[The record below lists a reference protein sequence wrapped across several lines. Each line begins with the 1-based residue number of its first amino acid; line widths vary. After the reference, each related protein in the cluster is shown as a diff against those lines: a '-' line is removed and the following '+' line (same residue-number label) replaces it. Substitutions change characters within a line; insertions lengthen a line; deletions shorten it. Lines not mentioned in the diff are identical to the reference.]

1 MADFPTPSP
10 APRAW
15 WRERMMW
22 LVVGGPATVVLASFV
37 TLGMAIK
44 HPDPVIETQQRL
56 SADSA
61 ADGSQAAA
69 LAPAIAARNHA
80 ATGGPASGK

>member
-1 MADFPTPSP
+1 MADIATSLP

-22 LVVGGPATVVLASFV
+22 LVVGGPASVVLASFV
-37 TLGMAIK
+37 TLGVAIK

-61 ADGSQAAA
+61 ADGPQSAA

>member
-1 MADFPTPSP
+1 MADSPTPSP

-37 TLGMAIK
+37 TLGMAIR
-44 HPDPVIETQQRL
+44 HPDPVIETQQRV

-61 ADGSQAAA
+61 ADGPQAAA

>member
-1 MADFPTPSP
+1 MAEIPSP
-10 APRAW
+10 LSAPRAW

-22 LVVGGPATVVLASFV
+22 LVVGGPAAVVLASFV
-37 TLGMAIK
+37 TLGMALK

-56 SADSA
+56 AADSA
-61 ADGSQAAA
+61 ADGPKAAA

>member
-1 MADFPTPSP
+1 MADTQISSP
-10 APRAW
+10 PPRAW
-15 WRERMMW
+15 WHERMMW
-22 LVVGGPATVVLASFV
+22 LVVGGPATVVLASFL

-44 HPDPVIETQQRL
+44 HPDPVIETQQRV

-61 ADGSQAAA
+61 ADGPQAAA

>member
-1 MADFPTPSP
+1 MADIQFPST

-37 TLGMAIK
+37 TLGVALK

-61 ADGSQAAA
+61 ADGPQSAA